1 MMLRSKLTAFAGA
14 LILAGS
20 AFSSQ
25 ETTCPDIND
34 IKAEGLSMAEQ
45 IGPDIYLTYN
55 ISTYNTASNW
65 GFIIA
70 PLLGDS
76 DDVALDAANE
86 ILSTMNAPGVI
97 DQHSGAMVCT
107 YETGHQNVVAAA
119 IKDDETISPMKLKQ
133 YFQKNH

>member
-1 MMLRSKLTAFAGA
+1 MMLRSQLAAFAGA

-25 ETTCPDIND
+25 QAPCPDISD

-45 IGPDIYLTYN
+45 IAPNIYLTYN
-55 ISTYNTASNW
+55 ISTYNTSSNW

-70 PLLGDS
+70 PLEGDS
-76 DDVALDAANE
+76 DNVVLEAANE
-86 ILSTMNAPGVI
+86 ILTTMNAPGVP

-107 YETGHQNVVAAA
+107 YETGHQNVIAAA
-119 IKDDETISPMKLKQ
+119 IQDDESISPMKLKQ

>member
-1 MMLRSKLTAFAGA
+1 MLRSKLAAFAGA

-25 ETTCPDIND
+25 QATCPDIND

-45 IGPDIYLTYN
+45 IGPNIYLTYN

-70 PLLGDS
+70 PLTGDS

-86 ILSTMNAPGVI
+86 ILSSMSAPGVV
-97 DQHSGAMVCT
+97 DQHSGALVCT
-107 YETGHQNVVAAA
+107 YETGYQNVMAAA
-119 IKDDETISPMKLKQ
+119 IKDDESISPMKLKQ